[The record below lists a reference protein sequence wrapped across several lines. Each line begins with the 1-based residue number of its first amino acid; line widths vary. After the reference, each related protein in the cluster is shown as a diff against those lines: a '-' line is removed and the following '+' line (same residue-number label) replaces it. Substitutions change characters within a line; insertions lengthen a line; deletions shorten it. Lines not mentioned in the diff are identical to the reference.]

1 MTPNDSFNIAFW
13 HYGKGKKSGV
23 AGKVTRQYL
32 PPFLRAK
39 HDEHQKIS
47 LRPTKTRKSYVSQN
61 TTSIYHLISN
71 YKRAKLGGLQTP
83 FLTAILSIIF
93 IQARTSWN
101 LLSIFVKMANLF
113 W

>member
-1 MTPNDSFNIAFW
+1 MTPNDSFIIAFW

-47 LRPTKTRKSYVSQN
+47 LRPTKTRKSYVSQ
-61 TTSIYHLISN
+61 SKLN
-71 YKRAKLGGLQTP
+71 YKHTP
-83 FLTAILSIIF
+83 SNRDIETLS
-93 IQARTSWN
+93 
-101 LLSIFVKMANLF
+101 
-113 W
+113 